1 MSEITKVENFNAMEF
16 LKNLQIPLEDKKKLL
31 LGISAI
37 MVNVGEDSTKMATA
51 ACMGLS
57 TEDEKFAAFYNNE
70 IKPIVKLDIQT
81 IYDQLSTAVITE
93 VEQVEPEHKLSK
105 EQEFVC
111 EVSRRLSCDSDGDI
125 IRRGIDIY
133 YINAEKGILEKIE
146 EDSEVQK

>member
-57 TEDEKFAAFYNNE
+57 IEDEMFAAFYNNE

-81 IYDQLSTAVITE
+81 IYDQLSTAVLTE
-93 VEQVEPEHKLSK
+93 LEQVEPEKKLSK
-105 EQEFVC
+105 EQEFLC
-111 EVSRRLSCDSDGDI
+111 EVSRRLLCDPDGDI
-125 IRRGIDIY
+125 IRRGNDIY
-133 YINAEKGILEKIE
+133 YINAERGILEKIE
-146 EDSEVQK
+146 EDSEV

>member
-57 TEDEKFAAFYNNE
+57 IEDEKFAAFYNNE

-81 IYDQLSTAVITE
+81 IYDQLSTAVLTE
-93 VEQVEPEHKLSK
+93 VEQVEPEKKLSK
-105 EQEFVC
+105 EQEFLC
-111 EVSRRLSCDSDGDI
+111 EVSRRLLCDPDGDI
-125 IRRGIDIY
+125 IRRGNDIY
-133 YINAEKGILEKIE
+133 YINAERGILEKIE
-146 EDSEVQK
+146 EDSEV

>member
-37 MVNVGEDSTKMATA
+37 MVNVGEDSTKIATA

-57 TEDEKFAAFYNNE
+57 IEDEKFAAFYNNE

-81 IYDQLSTAVITE
+81 IYDQLSTAVLTE
-93 VEQVEPEHKLSK
+93 VEQVEPEKKLSK
-105 EQEFVC
+105 EQEFLY
-111 EVSRRLSCDSDGDI
+111 EVSRRLLCDPDGDI

>member
-57 TEDEKFAAFYNNE
+57 IEDEKFAAFYNNE

-81 IYDQLSTAVITE
+81 IYDQLSTAVLTE
-93 VEQVEPEHKLSK
+93 VEQVESEKKLSK
-105 EQEFVC
+105 EQEFLC
-111 EVSRRLSCDSDGDI
+111 EVSRRLLCDSDGDI
-125 IRRGIDIY
+125 IRRGNDIY
-133 YINAEKGILEKIE
+133 YINAERGILEKIE
-146 EDSEVQK
+146 EDSEV

>member
-57 TEDEKFAAFYNNE
+57 IEDEKFAAFYNNE

-81 IYDQLSTAVITE
+81 IYDQLSTAVLTE
-93 VEQVEPEHKLSK
+93 VEQVEPEKKLSK
-105 EQEFVC
+105 EQEFLI
-111 EVSRRLSCDSDGDI
+111 EVSRRLLCDPDGDI
-125 IRRGIDIY
+125 IRRGNDIY
-133 YINAEKGILEKIE
+133 YINTERGILEKIE
-146 EDSEVQK
+146 EDSEV

>member
-57 TEDEKFAAFYNNE
+57 IEDEKFAAFYNNE

-81 IYDQLSTAVITE
+81 IYDQLSTAVLTE
-93 VEQVEPEHKLSK
+93 LEQVEPEKKLSK
-105 EQEFVC
+105 EQEFLC
-111 EVSRRLSCDSDGDI
+111 EVSRRLLCDPDGDI
-125 IRRGIDIY
+125 IRRGNDIY

-146 EDSEVQK
+146 EDSEV

>member
-16 LKNLQIPLEDKKKLL
+16 LKNLQIPLADKKKLL

-57 TEDEKFAAFYNNE
+57 IEDEKFAAFYNNE

-81 IYDQLSTAVITE
+81 IYDQLSTAVLTE
-93 VEQVEPEHKLSK
+93 VEQVEPEKKLSK
-105 EQEFVC
+105 EQEFLC
-111 EVSRRLSCDSDGDI
+111 EVSRRLLCDFDGDI
-125 IRRGIDIY
+125 IRRGNDIY
-133 YINAEKGILEKIE
+133 YINAERGILEKIE
-146 EDSEVQK
+146 EDSEV

>member
-57 TEDEKFAAFYNNE
+57 IEDEKFAAFYNNE

-81 IYDQLSTAVITE
+81 IYDQLSTVVLTE
-93 VEQVEPEHKLSK
+93 VEQVEPEKKLSK
-105 EQEFVC
+105 EQEFLF
-111 EVSRRLSCDSDGDI
+111 EVSRRLLCDPDGDI
-125 IRRGIDIY
+125 IRRGNDIY
-133 YINAEKGILEKIE
+133 YINAERGILEKIE
-146 EDSEVQK
+146 EDSEV

>member
-57 TEDEKFAAFYNNE
+57 IEDEKFAAFYNNE

-81 IYDQLSTAVITE
+81 IYDQLSTAVLTE
-93 VEQVEPEHKLSK
+93 VEQVEPEKKLSK
-105 EQEFVC
+105 EQEFLF
-111 EVSRRLSCDSDGDI
+111 EVSRRLLCDPDGDI
-125 IRRGIDIY
+125 IRRGNDIY
-133 YINAEKGILEKIE
+133 YINAERGILEKIE
-146 EDSEVQK
+146 EDSEV